1 MRVVVSWQINALE
14 SASLCTGA
22 PAIQGETVR
31 QRSWS
36 LGFFRSRKPVQVNV
50 GNRYQVGESPLMV
63 WEVANLFQ
71 GIDGTPSAHIFC
83 VADPSRRKTVAQNA
97 LEAGNQ
103 YVRIPDAHAH

>member
-1 MRVVVSWQINALE
+1 VANQRPRVGVVPGT
-14 SASLCTGA
+14 TG
-22 PAIQGETVR
+22 GTFETAE
-31 QRSWS
+31 QQ

-50 GNRYQVGESPLMV
+50 GSRYRVGGSPLMV

-71 GIDGTPSAHIFC
+71 GIDGTPYAHIFC